1 MSAKP
6 TKRNWND
13 VQTAIATAAI
23 VTTLGMWNLFAAPA
37 KTVTAQAE
45 DPTLPPTDPPT
56 EPPVAAG
63 PASMPYVKIIFTPGA
78 PQTQTTTVAQQPQQ
92 QAPQKKKKHNNNS
105 GGGGGGS
112 APAAPVTQTKS
123 S

>member
-37 KTVTAQAE
+37 KTATAQTQN
-45 DPTLPPTDPPT
+45 PTIPPTDPPT
-56 EPPVAAG
+56 DVPASTE
-63 PASMPYVKIIFTPGA
+63 PASMPYVKIMFTPVA
-78 PQTQTTTVAQQPQQ
+78 PGTQTTTVSQQPQASQ
-92 QAPQKKKKHNNNS
+92 PQAPQKKKKRS
-105 GGGGGGS
+105 TGG

>member
-13 VQTAIATAAI
+13 IQTAIATAAI

-37 KTVTAQAE
+37 KTATAQTQ

-56 EPPVAAG
+56 DIPASTEH
-63 PASMPYVKIIFTPGA
+63 ASMPYVKIMFTPVA
-78 PQTQTTTVAQQPQQ
+78 PGTQTTTVSQQPQVSQ
-92 QAPQKKKKHNNNS
+92 PQAPQKKKKRSN
-105 GGGGGGS
+105 GGGGG
-112 APAAPVTQTKS
+112 APAPVTQTKS